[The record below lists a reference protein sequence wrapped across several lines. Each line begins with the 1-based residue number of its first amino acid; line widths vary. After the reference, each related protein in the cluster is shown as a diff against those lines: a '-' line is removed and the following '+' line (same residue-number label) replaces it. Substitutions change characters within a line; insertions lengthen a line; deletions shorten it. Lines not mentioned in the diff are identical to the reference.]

1 MNSNSSDNRELLE
14 MLSKLERKVSMR
26 FGEKFERTEIDLLN
40 LRDEFDAT
48 ISIMNERISDI
59 DQRLEAIRNTQ
70 ISQINHT

>member
-14 MLSKLERKVSMR
+14 MLSKLERKLSMR

>member
-14 MLSKLERKVSMR
+14 MLSKLERKLSMR

-40 LRDEFDAT
+40 LRDEFDAR